1 MKKINVMMVGLITL
15 IYALTIGLGNTCFL
29 NVASMCMGIALD
41 GKSVV
46 EQYPRF
52 FPFYIIVGIASLVVL
67 IIEILLN
74 IRLADRLEYSRFK
87 LYAQIIASLVLSIP
101 MMVIWMQLFEHLH
114 KVF

>member
-41 GKSVV
+41 GKNVV

-52 FPFYIIVGIASLVVL
+52 FPFCIIVGIASLVVL